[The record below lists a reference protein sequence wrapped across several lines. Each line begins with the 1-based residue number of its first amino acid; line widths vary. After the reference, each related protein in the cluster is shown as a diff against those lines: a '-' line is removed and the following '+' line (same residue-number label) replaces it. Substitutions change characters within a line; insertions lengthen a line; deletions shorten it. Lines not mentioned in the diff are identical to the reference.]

1 MKSNG
6 NSGLCR
12 IQASAGSG
20 KTWELTRRFLE
31 RLAECGHDGGRAS
44 AACALAPGGHSW
56 GDIIA
61 ITFTNAAAT
70 EMRERVLRRLK
81 GAALGKSDEGVP
93 FSREEARRWV
103 DAVLRDMGSLN
114 IRTIDSLLHLIVR
127 SAALDLGLPPDFEPA
142 FATEEALAP
151 YYDLVLEHA
160 WREDA
165 AMRDLVRA
173 ACRALA
179 ARSDSRGFLVGEK
192 LRQPLRLVI
201 DDVLRGRLENLASEE
216 EIKVKLKSFQEAAR
230 AAARQYLEAAE
241 AAGTVWK
248 KPALSVVSAIASG
261 KFERCD
267 ARAAATQDAA
277 ALFLKKCSVPAPVA
291 AAHARFAEAALRC
304 RQCREYLLPALGLL
318 PFVRL
323 AQTLAEAFLL
333 NREQEGWIPGILIP
347 RWAAESL
354 AGEHGVP
361 DALCRLGSR
370 LTHFLVD
377 EFQDTSREQWQTL
390 RPLVADAL
398 ARGGSLTW
406 VGDVKQSIYSWRG
419 GDPALFNAVLEDTE
433 LTRLAVS
440 RTQNLPY
447 NRRSRERIVAHNNRV
462 FSPLAHEGC
471 ARELLRTLMPDMPPE
486 QMDAAVRRLTEAFA
500 GADQKCPPDAEN
512 NGGFVHAERID
523 AERADELRE
532 AVLFRLCELLR
543 EDIIPRRPLS
553 DILVLVRSNEN
564 GRLVAEALAREGIPV
579 ITENS
584 LLLSEHP
591 LITQVVAFLDF
602 LDTPEDDIAFWTM
615 LTGSLVRGHPLAGR
629 MTWEELHDWCAE
641 ADPGPLFQ
649 RFRRA
654 WPEVWER
661 LFAPFHAQ
669 SALLTP
675 YDATREW
682 LLRLDAETRFPAER
696 TFLRRFLEVLQNAEG
711 KGFASLGAFLEH
723 WRAHGGEEKAPM
735 PNGMDA
741 VRVMTIHKAKGLA
754 APCVI
759 VPWTSFTIQPSRHPE
774 VVEYDGLRLAVPGG
788 RICGA
793 RHYEH
798 LTAQACEALDLLY
811 VAFTRARDELHI
823 FRTGTP
829 ALEKLA
835 SLGKAL
841 DFLWERAE
849 LVPPFSLGMPEVPLL
864 RPGPGVA
871 ENGHGED
878 GAPPKRAVPPPRP
891 AAVRVAPATVPGNS
905 GMPADGGGD
914 WRPMQWLPRL
924 KIFRNPLSADI
935 FRPEDR
941 GILLHSCL
949 ERLRCSADA
958 RRDAEAA
965 VSAALA
971 CSEAPVPADSAF
983 RSGLVDA
990 LAWFAA
996 LPQAADWLSRGRP
1009 EQPLLAA
1016 DGSLLRVDLLVREP
1030 WGTLIIDYKSGQ
1042 PAPEHARQV
1051 RRYMES
1057 LAGRHD
1063 CGETRALLV
1072 YLDLERFQLV
1082 TRESL
1087 SELAPDCAA
1096 LLPPSRAPLSP
1107 MHAGGGRP

>member
-1 MKSNG
+1 MKPHG

-31 RLAECGHDGGRAS
+31 RLAECGRDGGRAA
-44 AACALAPGGHSW
+44 AACALAPGVHGW

-81 GAALGKSDEGVP
+81 EAALGKADADVP
-93 FSREEARRWV
+93 FSREEAARWV
-103 DAVLRDMGSLN
+103 EALLRDLGSLN

-142 FATEEALAP
+142 FATDEALTP
-151 YYDLVLEHA
+151 YYDLVLEQA

-165 AMRDLVRA
+165 AMRDLLRS
-173 ACRALA
+173 ACRSLA
-179 ARSDSRGFLVGEK
+179 AGSDSRGFLVGEK

-201 DDVLRGRLENLASEE
+201 DDVLRGRLEDLASEA
-216 EIKVKLKSFQEAAR
+216 EIKAKLEDCQEAAR
-230 AAARQYLEAAE
+230 AAARRLLAE
-241 AAGTVWK
+241 AESAGITWK
-248 KPALSVVSAIASG
+248 KPALNAVSDVAAG
-261 KFERCD
+261 KFERCGSRLFD
-267 ARAAATQDAA
+267 ATDAA
-277 ALFLKKCSVPAPVA
+277 ALFLKKCSVPASVA
-291 AAHARFAEAALRC
+291 GAHAHFAGAARRC
-304 RQCREYLLPALGLL
+304 RECREYLLPALGLL

-323 AQTLAEAFLL
+323 AQTLVEAFLL
-333 NREQEGWIPGILIP
+333 NREQEGRIPGVLIP
-347 RWAAESL
+347 RWAAEALS
-354 AGEHGVP
+354 GDHGVS

-419 GDPALFNAVLEDTE
+419 GDPALFSAVLEDPA
-433 LTRLAVS
+433 LTRLAAS
-440 RTQNLPY
+440 STGNLPW
-447 NRRSRERIVAHNNRV
+447 NRRSRERIIAHNNSV
-462 FSPLAHEGC
+462 FSSLAREEC
-471 ARELLRTLMPDMPPE
+471 AREILESLVPAMPAA
-486 QMDAAVRRLTEAFA
+486 QMDGAVRRLTGTFA
-500 GADQKCPPDAEN
+500 GAAQKCPPEAEN
-512 NGGFVHAERID
+512 DGGFVHVERID

-532 AVLFRLCELLR
+532 AVLSRLCELLR
-543 EDIIPRRPLS
+543 EEIMPRRPLS

-591 LITQVVAFLDF
+591 LIMQIVAFLDF
-602 LDTPEDDIAFWTM
+602 LDTPEDDIAFWAM
-615 LTGSLVRGHPLAGR
+615 LTGSLVLGHPLAGGI
-629 MTWEELHDWCAE
+629 TWEELHDWCAE
-641 ADPGPLFQ
+641 AGTGPLFQ

-654 WPEVWER
+654 WPDIWER

-696 TFLRRFLEVLQNAEG
+696 TFLRRFLEVLQYAEE

-723 WRAHGGEEKAPM
+723 WRGHGAEEKAPM

-793 RHYEH
+793 RHYDH
-798 LTAQACEALDLLY
+798 LAAQACEALNLLY

-835 SLGKAL
+835 SLGRAL
-841 DFLWERAE
+841 DSLWKRANLE
-849 LVPPFSLGMPEVPLL
+849 PPFSLGVPEMP
-864 RPGPGVA
+864 
-871 ENGHGED
+871 
-878 GAPPKRAVPPPRP
+878 P
-891 AAVRVAPATVPGNS
+891 ARTA
-905 GMPADGGGD
+905 ADGGGAEIPERAALPSGAD
-914 WRPMQWLPRL
+914 AAHPDATEMVAGTAMPEDGNEVWRPMQWLPRL
-924 KIFRNPLSADI
+924 KIFRNPLSTEI

-941 GILLHSCL
+941 GTFLHLCL
-949 ERLRCSADA
+949 ERLRLSGDA

-965 VSAALA
+965 VNAALA
-971 CSEAPVPADSAF
+971 CGEAPIPPDTAF
-983 RSGLVDA
+983 RTALVDA

-996 LPQAADWLSRGRP
+996 LPQAAGWLSRGRP

-1030 WGTLIIDYKSGQ
+1030 WGTLVIDYKSGQ

-1057 LAGRHD
+1057 LAGGRDHGEV
-1063 CGETRALLV
+1063 CGLLV

-1082 TRESL
+1082 RRESL
-1087 SELAPDCAA
+1087 SELVPDCAV
-1096 LLPPSRAPLSP
+1096 LLPPSGTAVIPVND
-1107 MHAGGGRP
+1107 GGRS

>member
-1 MKSNG
+1 MKSDG

-31 RLAECGHDGGRAS
+31 RLAQCGHNGGRAS
-44 AACALAPGGHSW
+44 AACALDPGGHSW

-70 EMRERVLRRLK
+70 EMRERVLWRLK
-81 GAALGKSDEGVP
+81 NAALGTPDAGVP

-103 DAVLRDMGSLN
+103 DAVLRDMSSLN

-127 SAALDLGLPPDFEPA
+127 SAALDLGLPPDFEPV

-165 AMRDLVRA
+165 AMRDLVRS

-179 ARSDSRGFLVGEK
+179 ARNDSRGFLVGEK

-201 DDVLRGRLENLASEE
+201 DDVLRGRLEGLASET
-216 EIKVKLKSFQEAAR
+216 EINVKLEGSQEAAR
-230 AAARQYLEAAE
+230 AAARQFLAAAE
-241 AAGTVWK
+241 AAGITWK
-248 KPALSVVSAIASG
+248 KPALNVVSAIADG
-261 KFERCD
+261 KFDRCD
-267 ARAAATQDAA
+267 ARAAATPDAA
-277 ALFLKKCSVPAPVA
+277 TLFLKKCSVPPAVVT
-291 AAHARFAEAALRC
+291 AHAHFAEAARRC
-304 RQCREYLLPALGLL
+304 RECREHLLPALGLL

-323 AQTLAEAFLL
+323 AQTLVEAFLL

-347 RWAAESL
+347 RWAADSL
-354 AGEHGVP
+354 SGEHGVS

-419 GDPALFNAVLEDTE
+419 GDPALFNAVLEDTG
-433 LTRLAVS
+433 LTRLADPH
-440 RTQNLPY
+440 TQDLPY

-462 FSPLAHEGC
+462 FSPLAQEEC
-471 ARELLRTLMPDMPPE
+471 ARELLKALVPDMPPE
-486 QMDAAVRRLTEAFA
+486 QLDATVRRLTGAFA
-500 GADQKCPPDAEN
+500 RAEQQCPPDTEN

-523 AERADELRE
+523 ADRADELRE

-553 DILVLVRSNEN
+553 DILILVRSNEN

-615 LTGSLVRGHPLAGR
+615 LTGSLVRGHPLAEGI
-629 MTWEELHDWCAE
+629 TWEELHDWCAE
-641 ADPGPLFQ
+641 AGAGPLFQ

-654 WPEVWER
+654 WPGVWER
-661 LFAPFHAQ
+661 LFAPFHTQ

-682 LLRLDAETRFPAER
+682 VLRLDAEARFPEDR
-696 TFLRRFLEVLQNAEG
+696 TFLRRFLEVLQNAEE

-723 WRAHGGEEKAPM
+723 WRSHGGEEKAPM

-841 DFLWERAE
+841 DLLWERAE
-849 LVPPFSLGMPEVPLL
+849 LAPPFSLGTPEST
-864 RPGPGVA
+864 RPGPEEKGNAPGKDGEAPERVA
-871 ENGHGED
+871 AALRPDAVLSAAAESGTTAMPED
-878 GAPPKRAVPPPRP
+878 G
-891 AAVRVAPATVPGNS
+891 
-905 GMPADGGGD
+905 DED

-924 KIFRNPLSADI
+924 KIFRNPLSLES

-941 GILLHSCL
+941 GTLLHSCL
-949 ERLRCSADA
+949 ERLHCSGDA

-965 VSAALA
+965 VNAALA

-996 LPQAADWLSRGRP
+996 LPESARWLSRGRP

-1030 WGTLIIDYKSGQ
+1030 WGTLIIEYKSGQ
-1042 PAPEHARQV
+1042 PDPEHARQV
-1051 RRYMES
+1051 RRYLES
-1057 LAGRHD
+1057 LAGGHD
-1063 CGETRALLV
+1063 CGEIRGLLI

-1087 SELAPDCAA
+1087 SALVPDCAA
-1096 LLPPSRAPLSP
+1096 LLPPAGAPVSP
-1107 MHAGGGRP
+1107 VHDGGRP

>member
-1 MKSNG
+1 MKPDG
-6 NSGLCR
+6 NFGLCR

-31 RLAECGHDGGRAS
+31 RLAECGRDGGRPS
-44 AACALAPGGHSW
+44 AGCALVPDAHAW
-56 GDIIA
+56 GDIVA
-61 ITFTNAAAT
+61 ITFTNTAAT

-81 GAALGKSDEGVP
+81 EAALGNPDEGVP
-93 FSREEARRWV
+93 FSSQEARRWV
-103 DAVLRDMGSLN
+103 DAVLRDMSSLN

-142 FATEEALAP
+142 FATEEALTP

-165 AMRDLVRA
+165 AMRDLVRS

-179 ARSDSRGFLVGEK
+179 LRNDSRGFLVGEK

-201 DDVLRGRLENLASEE
+201 DDVLRGRLENLASET
-216 EIKVKLKSFQEAAR
+216 EIKVKLEDSQEGAR
-230 AAARQYLEAAE
+230 TAARQFLAAAE
-241 AAGTVWK
+241 AAGITWK
-248 KPALSVVSAIASG
+248 KPALNVVSAIAAG
-261 KFERCD
+261 KFESCASRT
-267 ARAAATQDAA
+267 AAAEDAA
-277 ALFLKKCSVPAPVA
+277 ALFLKKCPVPAPVA
-291 AAHARFAEAALRC
+291 AAHAHFAEAALRC
-304 RQCREYLLPALGLL
+304 RECRERLLPALGLL

-323 AQTLAEAFLL
+323 AQTLVEAFLL
-333 NREQEGWIPGILIP
+333 NREQEGRLPGVLIP
-347 RWAAESL
+347 RWAADALS
-354 AGEHGVP
+354 GDHGVP

-419 GDPALFNAVLEDTE
+419 GDPTLFNAVLEDAE
-433 LTRLAVS
+433 LTRLAAS
-440 RTQNLPY
+440 ATRTLPY
-447 NRRSRERIVAHNNRV
+447 NRRSRERIVTHNNSV

-471 ARELLRTLMPDMPPE
+471 AREILGTLVPDMPPP
-486 QMDAAVRRLTEAFA
+486 QMDAAVRRLSGAFA
-500 GADQKCPPDAEN
+500 GAAQKCPPDAEN
-512 NGGFVHAERID
+512 SGGLVHVERID
-523 AERADELRE
+523 AQRADELRE
-532 AVLFRLCELLR
+532 AVLFRLCGLLR

-553 DILVLVRSNEN
+553 DILVLVRSNEH
-564 GRLVAEALAREGIPV
+564 GRLVAEALAREGIAV

-602 LDTPEDDIAFWTM
+602 LDTPEDDIAFWTV
-615 LTGSLVRGHPLAGR
+615 LTGSLVLEHPLTGE
-629 MTWEELHDWCAE
+629 MTGEKLHDWCAE
-641 ADPGPLFQ
+641 AGTGPLFQ
-649 RFRRA
+649 RFRHA
-654 WPEVWER
+654 WPDIWQRV
-661 LFAPFHAQ
+661 FAPFHAQ

-696 TFLRRFLEVLQNAEG
+696 TFLRRFLEVLQCAEE

-723 WRAHGGEEKAPM
+723 WRSHGGEEKAPM

-774 VVEYDGLRLAVPGG
+774 VIEYEGLRLAVPGG
-788 RICGA
+788 RVCGA

-798 LTAQACEALDLLY
+798 LAAQACEALDLLY

-841 DFLWERAE
+841 DSLWHRAE
-849 LVPPFSLGMPEVPLL
+849 LVPPFTLGAPVSAPA
-864 RPGPGVA
+864 RPGEGGPERGNTEAVERAAPPPCPGAVPSA
-871 ENGHGED
+871 ALLPAGNDRMSED
-878 GAPPKRAVPPPRP
+878 GAE
-891 AAVRVAPATVPGNS
+891 
-905 GMPADGGGD
+905 D

-924 KIFRNPLSADI
+924 KIFRNPLSAEV

-941 GILLHSCL
+941 GTLLHGCL
-949 ERLRCSADA
+949 ERLRCSGNA

-965 VSAALA
+965 VNAALA
-971 CSEAPVPADSAF
+971 CSEVPVPADAAF
-983 RSGLVDA
+983 RADLVEA

-1016 DGSLLRVDLLVREP
+1016 DGSLLRLDLLVREP
-1030 WGTLIIDYKSGQ
+1030 WGTLVVDYKSGR
-1042 PAPEHARQV
+1042 PDPGHARQV
-1051 RRYMES
+1051 RRYMENLQGPDS
-1057 LAGRHD
+1057 
-1063 CGETRALLV
+1063 GEIRGLLV
-1072 YLDLERFQLV
+1072 YLDLRRFQLV

-1087 SELAPDCAA
+1087 SELVPDCAA
-1096 LLPPSRAPLSP
+1096 LLPPAGAPASP
-1107 MHAGGGRP
+1107 AHDGGRP

>member
-1 MKSNG
+1 MKPDD

-31 RLAECGHDGGRAS
+31 RLAECGRDGGRAS
-44 AACALAPGGHSW
+44 AACALAPGVHSW

-61 ITFTNAAAT
+61 ITFTNAAAA

-81 GAALGKSDEGVP
+81 EAALGKADDGVP

-103 DAVLRDMGSLN
+103 DAILRDMSSLN

-127 SAALDLGLPPDFEPA
+127 SAALDLGLPPEFEPA
-142 FATEEALAP
+142 FATDEALTP
-151 YYDLVLEHA
+151 YYDLVLEQA

-165 AMRDLVRA
+165 AMRDLLRS

-179 ARSDSRGFLVGEK
+179 ARNDSRGFLVGEK
-192 LRQPLRLVI
+192 LRQPLRLII
-201 DDVLRGRLENLASEE
+201 DDVLRGRLEDLASEA
-216 EIKVKLKSFQEAAR
+216 EINVKLEDYQEAAR
-230 AAARQYLEAAE
+230 AAARRLLAE
-241 AAGTVWK
+241 AGAGGITWK
-248 KPALSVVSAIASG
+248 KTALNAVSAIAAG

-267 ARAAATQDAA
+267 SRIVDATDAA
-277 ALFLKKCSVPAPVA
+277 ALFLKKCPVPASVA
-291 AAHARFAEAALRC
+291 AAHAHFAEAARRC
-304 RQCREYLLPALGLL
+304 RECREYLLPALGLL

-323 AQTLAEAFLL
+323 AQTLVEAFLL
-333 NREQEGWIPGILIP
+333 NREQEGWIPGVLIP
-347 RWAAESL
+347 RWAADAL
-354 AGEHGVP
+354 AGDHGVS

-419 GDPALFNAVLEDTE
+419 GDPALFSAVLEDAA
-433 LTRLAVS
+433 LTRLTVS
-440 RTQNLPY
+440 STRNLPY
-447 NRRSRERIVAHNNRV
+447 NRRSREWIIAHNNRV
-462 FSPLAHEGC
+462 FSPLAREAC
-471 ARELLRTLMPDMPPE
+471 AREILGALVPDMPAV
-486 QMDAAVRRLTEAFA
+486 QLDAAVRRLTGAFA
-500 GADQKCPPDAEN
+500 GAAQKCPPDAETS
-512 NGGFVHAERID
+512 GGFVNVERID

-591 LITQVVAFLDF
+591 LIIQVVAFLDF

-615 LTGSLVRGHPLAGR
+615 LTGSLVLGHSLAGWI
-629 MTWEELHDWCAE
+629 TWEELHDWCAK
-641 ADPGPLFQ
+641 AGDGPLFQ

-654 WPEVWER
+654 WPHIWER

-682 LLRLDAETRFPAER
+682 LLRLEAETRFPAER
-696 TFLRRFLEVLQNAEG
+696 TFLRRFLEVLQYAEE

-723 WRAHGGEEKAPM
+723 WRSHGGEEKAPM

-793 RHYEH
+793 RHYDH
-798 LTAQACEALDLLY
+798 LAAQACEALNLLY

-835 SLGKAL
+835 SLGRAL
-841 DFLWERAE
+841 DSLWTHAN
-849 LVPPFSLGMPEVPLL
+849 LTPPFSLGVPE
-864 RPGPGVA
+864 RS
-871 ENGHGED
+871 
-878 GAPPKRAVPPPRP
+878 P
-891 AAVRVAPATVPGNS
+891 ARTA
-905 GMPADGGGD
+905 ADGGGAEILERVEASSSTD
-914 WRPMQWLPRL
+914 TARATATDMAGSTTMPEDGDEAWRPMQWLPRL
-924 KIFRNPLSADI
+924 KIFRNPLSTEI

-941 GILLHSCL
+941 GTLLHLCL
-949 ERLRCSADA
+949 ERLCWSGDP

-965 VSAALA
+965 VNAALA
-971 CSEAPVPADSAF
+971 CGEAPVPPDTAF
-983 RSGLVDA
+983 RAALVDA

-996 LPQAADWLSRGRP
+996 VPQAAGWFSRGRP

-1030 WGTLIIDYKSGQ
+1030 WGTLVIDYKSGQ

-1051 RRYMES
+1051 RRYMKT
-1057 LAGRHD
+1057 LAGHRES
-1063 CGETRALLV
+1063 GEVRGLLV
-1072 YLDLERFQLV
+1072 YLDLKRFRLV

-1087 SELAPDCAA
+1087 SELVPDCAV
-1096 LLPPSRAPLSP
+1096 LLPPSGAPVAP
-1107 MHAGGGRP
+1107 VNDGGRS

>member
-1 MKSNG
+1 MKPDG
-6 NSGLCR
+6 NFGLCR

-31 RLAECGHDGGRAS
+31 RLAECGRDGGRPS
-44 AACALAPGGHSW
+44 AGCALVPGAHAW

-81 GAALGKSDEGVP
+81 EAALGNPDDGVP
-93 FSREEARRWV
+93 FSPAEARRWV
-103 DAVLRDMGSLN
+103 DAVLRDMSSLN

-142 FATEEALAP
+142 FATEEALTP

-165 AMRDLVRA
+165 AMRDLVRS

-179 ARSDSRGFLVGEK
+179 LRSDSRGFLVGEK

-201 DDVLRGRLENLASEE
+201 DDVLRGRLENLASET
-216 EIKVKLKSFQEAAR
+216 EIKVKLEDSQRAAC
-230 AAARQYLEAAE
+230 AAARQFLDEAG
-241 AAGTVWK
+241 AAGITWK
-248 KPALSVVSAIASG
+248 KPARNVVSAIAAGS
-261 KFERCD
+261 FESCGSRT
-267 ARAAATQDAA
+267 AATEDAA
-277 ALFLKKCSVPAPVA
+277 ALFLKKCPVPASVVN
-291 AAHARFAEAALRC
+291 AHAHFVEAARRC
-304 RQCREYLLPALGLL
+304 RECRERLLPALGLL

-323 AQTLAEAFLL
+323 AQTLVEAFLL
-333 NREQEGWIPGILIP
+333 NREQEGWIPGVLIP
-347 RWAAESL
+347 RWAADSL
-354 AGEHGVP
+354 SGDHGVS

-419 GDPALFNAVLEDTE
+419 GDPALFNAVLKDGE
-433 LTRLAVS
+433 LTRLTRS
-440 RTQNLPY
+440 STWELPY
-447 NRRSRERIVAHNNRV
+447 NHRSRERIVAHNNSV
-462 FSPLAHEGC
+462 FSPLAQEEC
-471 ARELLRTLMPDMPPE
+471 AREILGALVPDMPPP
-486 QMDAAVRRLTEAFA
+486 QMDAAVRRLCGAFA
-500 GADQKCPPDAEN
+500 GAAQKCPPHGEN
-512 NGGFVHAERID
+512 SGGFVHAERID
-523 AERADELRE
+523 APCADELRE
-532 AVLFRLCELLR
+532 AVLRRLCELLR
-543 EDIIPRRPLS
+543 EDIMPRRPLS

-591 LITQVVAFLDF
+591 LITQIVAFLDF
-602 LDTPEDDIAFWTM
+602 LDTPEDDVAFWTT
-615 LTGSLVRGHPLAGR
+615 LTGSLVLGHPLAGGIL
-629 MTWEELHDWCAE
+629 WEELHDWCAE
-641 ADPGPLFQ
+641 AGTGPLFQ

-654 WPEVWER
+654 WPDIWER
-661 LFAPFHAQ
+661 VFAPFHAQ
-669 SALLTP
+669 SVLLTP

-696 TFLRRFLEVLQNAEG
+696 TFLRRFLEVLQYAEA

-723 WRAHGGEEKAPM
+723 WRSHGGEEKAPM

-759 VPWTSFTIQPSRHPE
+759 VPWTSFTIRPSRHPE
-774 VVEYDGLRLAVPGG
+774 VIEYEGLRLAVPGG
-788 RICGA
+788 RVCGA
-793 RHYEH
+793 SHYEH
-798 LTAQACEALDLLY
+798 LAAQACEALNLLY

-835 SLGKAL
+835 SLGKTL
-841 DFLWERAE
+841 DSLWDRAE
-849 LVPPFSLGMPEVPLL
+849 LAPPFALGVPPGAPV
-864 RPGPGVA
+864 RPGTAGNGPGDA
-871 ENGHGED
+871 E
-878 GAPPKRAVPPPRP
+878 APERAVPPTPCAASP
-891 AAVRVAPATVPGNS
+891 AASPEDGNAP
-905 GMPADGGGD
+905 MPEESVEA

-924 KIFRNPLSADI
+924 RIFRNPVSAEI

-941 GILLHSCL
+941 GTLLHGCL
-949 ERLRCSADA
+949 ERLCCSGNA

-965 VSAALA
+965 VDAALA
-971 CSEAPVPADSAF
+971 RSEVPPPADTAF
-983 RSGLVDA
+983 RTGLVDA

-1016 DGSLLRVDLLVREP
+1016 DGSLLRLDLLVREP
-1030 WGTLIIDYKSGQ
+1030 WGTLIIDYKSGR
-1042 PAPEHARQV
+1042 PDPGHARQV
-1051 RRYMES
+1051 RRYMEN
-1057 LAGRHD
+1057 LQGADR
-1063 CGETRALLV
+1063 GEIRGLLV
-1072 YLDLERFQLV
+1072 YLDLKRFQLV
-1082 TRESL
+1082 TRASL
-1087 SELAPDCAA
+1087 SELVPDCAA
-1096 LLPPSRAPLSP
+1096 LLPPCGAPAVP
-1107 MHAGGGRP
+1107 VDGGGRP

>member
-1 MKSNG
+1 MNSG
-6 NSGLCR
+6 GDSGLCR

-31 RLAECGHDGGRAS
+31 RLAGCGHDGGRAS
-44 AACALAPGGHSW
+44 AACALAPGDHSW

-81 GAALGKSDEGVP
+81 GAALGKPDEGVP
-93 FSREEARRWV
+93 FSREEALRWV
-103 DAVLRDMGSLN
+103 DAVLRDMSSLN

-179 ARSDSRGFLVGEK
+179 AGSDGRGFLVGEK
-192 LRQPLRLVI
+192 LRRPLRLVI
-201 DDVLRGRLENLASEE
+201 DDVLRGRLENLASET
-216 EIKVKLKSFQEAAR
+216 EIKVKLESFQGAAR
-230 AAARQYLEAAE
+230 AAARQFLAAAE
-241 AAGTVWK
+241 AAAVTWK
-248 KPALSVVSAIASG
+248 KPALNVVSAIAAG

-267 ARAAATQDAA
+267 ARAVAAPDAA
-277 ALFLKKCSVPAPVA
+277 ALFLKKCSVPASVE

-304 RQCREYLLPALGLL
+304 RECREYLLPALGLL

-323 AQTLAEAFLL
+323 ARTLVEAFLL
-333 NREQEGWIPGILIP
+333 NREQEGWIPGVLIP
-347 RWAAESL
+347 RWAADSL
-354 AGEHGVP
+354 SGDHGVS

-419 GDPALFNAVLEDTE
+419 GDPALFNAVLEDAE

-440 RTQNLPY
+440 STQSLPY

-462 FSPLAHEGC
+462 FSPLANAGC
-471 ARELLRTLMPDMPPE
+471 ARALLGTLVPDMPPA
-486 QMDAAVRRLTEAFA
+486 QMDAAVRRLIEAFA
-500 GADQKCPPDAEN
+500 CAEQKCPPDAEN
-512 NGGFVHAERID
+512 SGGFVHAERID

-602 LDTPEDDIAFWTM
+602 LDTPEDDTAFWTM
-615 LTGSLVRGHPLAGR
+615 LTGSLVRGHPLAGGV
-629 MTWEELHDWCAE
+629 TWEELHDWCAE
-641 ADPGPLFQ
+641 TGSGPLFQ

-654 WPEVWER
+654 WPGMWER

-682 LLRLDAETRFPAER
+682 LLRLDAETRFPEER
-696 TFLRRFLEVLQNAEG
+696 TFLRRFLEVLQNAEE

-723 WRAHGGEEKAPM
+723 WRSHGGEEKAPM

-759 VPWTSFTIQPSRHPE
+759 VPWTSFTVQPSRHPE

-835 SLGKAL
+835 SLSKAL

-849 LVPPFSLGMPEVPLL
+849 LAPPFSLGTPEPPSL
-864 RPGPGVA
+864 RPGPEKTGNA
-871 ENGHGED
+871 PSGDGEVL
-878 GAPPKRAVPPPRP
+878 K
-891 AAVRVAPATVPGNS
+891 RVAAPACPGAVVHAA
-905 GMPADGGGD
+905 ADMAGSTALPEDEGEG

-924 KIFRNPLSADI
+924 KIFRNPLSAEI

-941 GILLHSCL
+941 GTLLHSCL
-949 ERLRCSADA
+949 EHLCCSGDA
-958 RRDAEAA
+958 RQDAEAA
-965 VSAALA
+965 VNAALA
-971 CSEAPVPADSAF
+971 RSDAPVPEDTAF
-983 RSGLVDA
+983 RKGLVDA
-990 LAWFAA
+990 VAWFAGV
-996 LPQAADWLSRGRP
+996 PRAACWLSRGRP

-1030 WGTLIIDYKSGQ
+1030 WGTLVIDYKSGQ
-1042 PAPEHARQV
+1042 PAPGHARQV

-1057 LAGRHD
+1057 LAGGHD
-1063 CGETRALLV
+1063 CGELRGLLV
-1072 YLDLERFQLV
+1072 YLDLQRFQLV

-1096 LLPPSRAPLSP
+1096 LLPPSGATISP
-1107 MHAGGGRP
+1107 SHDGERP